1 MSTKLTPKE
10 ISEEIKKE
18 ALRKLEEKKNSK
30 EILK

>member
-1 MSTKLTPKE
+1 MGTKLTQKE

-30 EILK
+30 EVLK